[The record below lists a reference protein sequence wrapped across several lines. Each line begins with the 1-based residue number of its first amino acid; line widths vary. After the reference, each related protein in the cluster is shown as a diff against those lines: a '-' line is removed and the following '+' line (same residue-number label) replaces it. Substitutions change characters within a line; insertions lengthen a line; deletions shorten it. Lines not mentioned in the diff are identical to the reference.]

1 MRVPTSR
8 SHSRTGPTLG
18 AMSSELTNDDLDDF
32 EVELAQV
39 EQTLR
44 LLADDQVDP
53 AQVLEWVD
61 RSVDT
66 TDAGHATET
75 DDSAEDATDDQPL
88 APVVELPTRFVTD
101 GQ

>member
-1 MRVPTSR
+1 
-8 SHSRTGPTLG
+8 
-18 AMSSELTNDDLDDF
+18 MSSELTNDDLDDF

-61 RSVDT
+61 RSAGV
-66 TDAGHATET
+66 TDAVDASEGT
-75 DDSAEDATDDQPL
+75 AENEADDQPL
-88 APVVELPTRFVTD
+88 APVVELPIRFVTD
-101 GQ
+101 DQ